1 MKKYLIIAILVLL
14 IPGIARAQD
23 LQLTAGQTINISLTS
38 PSVTYIISST
48 TGIDSLVANNST
60 LTLTLSAGDNVT
72 VFNGNG
78 YQIVN
83 NLGQA
88 TSCGGLTTSITF
100 TQTVTITS
108 STTSCSS
115 SGGGGSTL
123 PNYIEVKINNS
134 SVETTDRKVTLS
146 LSASD
151 ALSMMLSND
160 SSFAGVSWEP
170 FAKTKNWT
178 LTEGFG
184 QKTVYAKFMSST
196 GGVSSAV
203 NATIKFVES
212 ISKIT
217 PKEENKEIRKEEKKE
232 VKPEIPQGNLEGK
245 IVKEPGKQA
254 VYLVENKKLRPY
266 LNGRIFEAHG
276 KKFFDVIE
284 TPLESYSI
292 GEGVNIFPDSYNF
305 TCGQLVKASNAKVYI
320 VSRCEVGM
328 PKEILWIK
336 TEESFLNGG
345 WSFKNINN
353 ISDAK
358 KAEFAEIEPFEG
370 LYNHPAGSLV
380 KYGDSSK
387 VYLLQK
393 VDGVIKKRWV
403 ATEGEFNARKFQFND
418 IVILLSKEIYPDG
431 DSLGGAV
438 LGVEYNE
445 SFVSDLSLGSNGDEV
460 LALQNLLQG
469 LGYFSKNVAPNGNF
483 GPVTKKALVEFQKTY
498 GLERS
503 GRVDIKTRHILNNL
517 KIL

>member
-1 MKKYLIIAILVLL
+1 MKKYLIIAIFILL

-48 TGIDSLVANNST
+48 TGIDSLVANDST
-60 LTLTLSAGDNVT
+60 LTLTLSDGDNVT

-115 SGGGGSTL
+115 SGGGGSAL
-123 PNYIEVKINNS
+123 PNYTEVKINNG
-134 SVETTDRKVTLS
+134 SVETTDRKATLS

-151 ALSMMLSND
+151 VLSMMLSND
-160 SSFAGVSWEP
+160 SSFTGASWEP

-184 QKTVYAKFMSST
+184 QKTVYAKFLSSS
-196 GGVSSAV
+196 GGVSSSV
-203 NATIKFVES
+203 NASIKFVES

-217 PKEENKEIRKEEKKE
+217 PKEENKE
-232 VKPEIPQGNLEGK
+232 VKPEIPQGNLEGR
-245 IVKEPGKQA
+245 IVKEPGKSA
-254 VYLVENKKLRPY
+254 VYILENGKLRPY
-266 LNGRIFEAHG
+266 LNGKIFEAHG
-276 KKFFDVIE
+276 KKFSDVIE
-284 TPLESYSI
+284 TSLQSYFM
-292 GEGVNIFPDSYNF
+292 GEGVDIFPDSYDF
-305 TCGQLVKASNAKVYI
+305 TCGQLVKASNARVYI
-320 VSRCEVGM
+320 VSKCEAGM
-328 PKEILWIK
+328 SKEILWIK
-336 TEESFLNGG
+336 TEESFLSGG

-358 KAEFAEIEPFEG
+358 KAEFAEIEPFEA
-370 LYNHPAGSLV
+370 LYGHPAGSLV

-393 VDGVIKKRWV
+393 VDGVVKKRWV
-403 ATEGEFNARKFQFND
+403 ATEGEFNARQFQFND
-418 IVILLSKEIYPDG
+418 IIILPSKEIYPDG

-445 SFVSDLSLGSNGDEV
+445 IFVSDLSVGSNGDEV

-469 LGYFSKNVAPNGNF
+469 PGYFPKNVAPNGNF
-483 GPVTKKALVEFQKTY
+483 GPVTKKAVVEFQKAY
-498 GLERS
+498 GLEQT
-503 GRVDIKTRHILNNL
+503 GRVDIETRQILNSL
-517 KIL
+517 